1 VRYDSFTELR
11 VQRAGDVL
19 TVGLEKPGN
28 GAKHT
33 ELSRLFAELR
43 ADDVRVVVLTG
54 SGDAFMPHANMQ
66 WYASVGE
73 RDWMRLMREGKWL
86 IRDMVEL
93 PQPIVV
99 ALNGDAVGLGASIA
113 SFADIII
120 AADTAVMSDRH
131 LAMSLVAGDG
141 GALSLP
147 LSMGVHRA
155 KAFYLL
161 NQPMTAAQL
170 LEAGVVAKVVPRAE
184 LDDAVRT
191 VVQQLLAQSRE
202 ALQWTK
208 MVLNR
213 HYQLSVL
220 LGAEASLGHEGW
232 SWHLADAQRDH
243 EAIKRRV
250 RPENGD
256 T

>member
-1 VRYDSFTELR
+1 MRYDSYTELR
-11 VQRAGDVL
+11 VERTGDVL

-33 ELSRLFAELR
+33 ELSRLFAEIR
-43 ADDVRVVVLTG
+43 SDDVRVVVLTG
-54 SGDAFMPHANMQ
+54 AGNDFMPHANMQ

-73 RDWMRLMREGKWL
+73 RDWLRLMREAKWL
-86 IRDMVEL
+86 IRDLVEL
-93 PQPIVV
+93 PQPVVV

-113 SFADIII
+113 SFADIIV
-120 AADTAVMSDRH
+120 AADTATMTDRH

-161 NQPMTAAQL
+161 NRPLTAQEL
-170 LEAGVVAKVVPRAE
+170 MESGVVTQVVPRAE
-184 LDDAVRT
+184 LEDAVQR
-191 VVQQLLAQSRE
+191 VVDELLSQSRE

-213 HYQLSVL
+213 QYQLSVL

-243 EAIKRRV
+243 DAIKRWAHD
-250 RPENGD
+250 EA
-256 T
+256 

>member
-1 VRYDSFTELR
+1 MRYDSYRELR
-11 VQRAGDVL
+11 VEREGDVL

-28 GAKHT
+28 GEKHS
-33 ELSRLFAELR
+33 ELSRLFAEVR

-54 SGDAFMPHANMQ
+54 AGDQFMPHANMQ

-73 RDWMRLMREGKWL
+73 KDWLRLMREGKWL
-86 IRDMVEL
+86 LRDMAEL

-113 SFADIII
+113 SFADVIV
-120 AADTAVMSDRH
+120 AAEEATMTDRH

-161 NQPMTAAQL
+161 SKPLTAREL
-170 LEAGVVAKVVPRAE
+170 HEAGVVTEVVPRDR
-184 LDDAVRT
+184 LDEAVRA
-191 VVQQLLAQSRE
+191 VVETLLAQSRE

-213 HYQLSVL
+213 QLQHSLL
-220 LGAEASLGHEGW
+220 LGNEVSMGHEGW

-243 EAIKRRV
+243 EAIKRRA
-250 RPENGD
+250 RGEE
-256 T
+256 

>member
-1 VRYDSFTELR
+1 MRYTDYRELR
-11 VQRAGDVL
+11 VEREGDVL

-28 GAKHT
+28 GQKHT
-33 ELSRLFAELR
+33 ELSRLFAEVR

-54 SGDAFMPHANMQ
+54 AGTEFMPHADMQ
-66 WYASVGE
+66 WYAGVGE
-73 RDWMRLMREGKWL
+73 RDWLRLMREGKWL
-86 IRDMVEL
+86 LRDMVEL

-113 SFADIII
+113 SFADIIV
-120 AADTAVMSDRH
+120 AAEEATMTDRH

-161 NQPMTAAQL
+161 SKPLTAREL
-170 LEAGVVAKVVPRAE
+170 HEAGVVTEVVPRDR
-184 LDDAVRT
+184 LDEAVRA
-191 VVQQLLAQSRE
+191 VVETLLAQSRE

-213 HYQLSVL
+213 QLQHALL
-220 LGAEASLGHEGW
+220 LGNEVSMGHEGW

-243 EAIKRRV
+243 EAIKHRAR
-250 RPENGD
+250 EE

>member
-1 VRYDSFTELR
+1 MDYQSYRELR
-11 VQRAGDVL
+11 VQRDGDVL

-28 GAKHT
+28 GEKHT
-33 ELSRLFAELR
+33 ELSRLFAEVR

-54 SGDAFMPHANMQ
+54 AGDQFMPHANMQ
-66 WYASVGE
+66 WYAGVGE
-73 RDWMRLMREGKWL
+73 RDWLRLMREGKWV

-93 PQPIVV
+93 PQPVVV

-113 SFADIII
+113 SFADIIV
-120 AADTAVMSDRH
+120 AAETATMTDRH

-161 NQPMTAAQL
+161 NRPMTAREL
-170 LEAGVVAKVVPRAE
+170 HEAGVVTTVVPRAE
-184 LDDAVRT
+184 LDGAVGQ
-191 VVQQLLAQSRE
+191 VVQQLLSQSRE

-213 HYQLSVL
+213 QYQMSLL
-220 LGAEASLGHEGW
+220 LGGEASLGHEGW

-243 EAIKRRV
+243 REIQRRARDEA
-250 RPENGD
+250 GG
-256 T
+256 

>member
-1 VRYDSFTELR
+1 MDYAGYRELR
-11 VQRAGDVL
+11 VEREGDVL

-28 GAKHT
+28 GEKHT
-33 ELSRLFAELR
+33 ELSRLFAEVR

-54 SGDAFMPHANMQ
+54 AGTEFMPHANMQ

-73 RDWMRLMREGKWL
+73 RDWLRLMREGKWL
-86 IRDMVEL
+86 LRDMAEL

-113 SFADIII
+113 SFADVIV
-120 AADTAVMSDRH
+120 AAEEATMTDRH

-161 NQPMTAAQL
+161 SKPLTAREL
-170 LEAGVVAKVVPRAE
+170 HEAGVVTEVVPRDR
-184 LDDAVRT
+184 LDEAVRA
-191 VVQQLLAQSRE
+191 VVETLLAQSRE

-213 HYQLSVL
+213 QLQHSLL
-220 LGAEASLGHEGW
+220 LGNEVSMGHEGW

-243 EAIKRRV
+243 ETIKRRA
-250 RPENGD
+250 RGEE
-256 T
+256 

>member
-1 VRYDSFTELR
+1 MRYESYQELR
-11 VQRAGDVL
+11 VERDGDVL

-28 GAKHT
+28 AEKHS

-54 SGDAFMPHANMQ
+54 AGTEFMPHANMQ

-73 RDWMRLMREGKWL
+73 RDWLRLMREGKWL
-86 IRDMVEL
+86 LRDMAEL

-113 SFADIII
+113 SFADIIV
-120 AADTAVMSDRH
+120 AAEEATFTDRH

-161 NQPMTAAQL
+161 NKPLTAAEL
-170 LEAGVVAKVVPRAE
+170 HEIGVVTEVVPRDR
-184 LDDAVRT
+184 LDEAVHG
-191 VVQQLLAQSRE
+191 VVETLLGQSRE

-208 MVLNR
+208 MLLNR
-213 HYQLSVL
+213 QLQHSLL
-220 LGAEASLGHEGW
+220 LGNEASLGHEGW

-250 RPENGD
+250 RGEE
-256 T
+256 